1 MFHSRILVV
10 VRDTEGMGH
19 FLWAGDRIIH
29 AKTPLRVV
37 QGTTT
42 KRQGF
47 DKIIIDGVR
56 CYNDRYKS
64 PSFRL

>member
-29 AKTPLRVV
+29 TKTPPRVV
-37 QGTTT
+37 QGNTT
-42 KRQGF
+42 KRLAQGF
-47 DKIIIDGVR
+47 DKIIDGVR
-56 CYNDRYKS
+56 CYNDR
-64 PSFRL
+64 

>member
-10 VRDTEGMGH
+10 VRDTEGVGH

-29 AKTPLRVV
+29 PKTPLCVV

-42 KRQGF
+42 KRLAQGF
-47 DKIIIDGVR
+47 DKIIDGVR
-56 CYNDRYKS
+56 
-64 PSFRL
+64 